1 MKERNNKMK
10 KLVSVTFGKNPK
22 EYLYLTNLELLKGAT
37 YDIVAD
43 NITSYKTPVTI
54 KKITKEWDYN
64 GPMSLREIT
73 SAKLLSAPPRPK
85 SNIKSVLFNHKDK
98 ITTVVWIDGS
108 VTTVKCHPEDNFDE
122 EKALAMCFMKR
133 SYDNRGCFNEAL
145 KEIINNPKCHKYR
158 EEKKKIKP
166 KLKMKKRT
174 D

>member
-10 KLVSVTFGKNPK
+10 HLVSVTFGKNPK
-22 EYLYLTNLELLKGAT
+22 EYLYLTNLELLKDAT

-43 NITSYKTPVTI
+43 NVTTYKTPVTI
-54 KKITKEWDYN
+54 KRIKNEWEYYGSID
-64 GPMSLREIT
+64 LREIT

-85 SNIKSVLFNHKDK
+85 GKIKSVLFNHRDK

-108 VTTVKCHPEDNFDE
+108 VTTVKCHPEDKFDE

-145 KEIINNPKCHKYR
+145 KEIVNNPKCHKYR
-158 EEKKKIKP
+158 EEKKETKP
-166 KLKMKKRT
+166 SI
-174 D
+174 